1 MAGRQTRR
9 QAAEAI
15 SRGFGIPRA
24 GRAGLDV
31 PRGVDRDR
39 PLSTAPLPAC
49 RWRAYSANNLATSR
63 RLDLPRRL
71 VGMMQEEEHRT
82 AKGRRV
88 MVVHGRNLKARDAM
102 FQFLRA
108 VGLAP
113 IPWHEAVSETGMGSP
128 HNLTAVRAAMDVAQA
143 VVVVLTSEE
152 RAGLLPGLAND
163 YDASEVQIRGQPR
176 QNVILEAGM
185 ALGINQKHTI
195 LVELGSVREASDFA
209 GMNRVRLDNTPG
221 KRHELL
227 RRLAVAGC
235 EVVDTGEYFD
245 TDQGGDFES
254 CIVDLNITD
263 QSNMASPSATMVSR
277 DPDHLEAFWIGPN
290 REVLYRW
297 WLRPKGWS
305 RVESWA
311 EPEADYLAA
320 VSRGVGDEILF
331 GIAPD
336 GRVWYRIWK
345 LNDRGWHTAGEV
357 QWFDDDHVVRGPLA
371 TASRGLDMIELFAFD
386 IQGQPCHRW
395 TEGGMRWS
403 SWTRVW

>member
-1 MAGRQTRR
+1 
-9 QAAEAI
+9 
-15 SRGFGIPRA
+15 
-24 GRAGLDV
+24 
-31 PRGVDRDR
+31 
-39 PLSTAPLPAC
+39 
-49 RWRAYSANNLATSR
+49 
-63 RLDLPRRL
+63 
-71 VGMMQEEEHRT
+71 MQEERHGA

-143 VVVVLTSEE
+143 VVVVLTPEE
-152 RAGLLPGLAND
+152 RAGLLPELAND
-163 YDASEVQIRGQPR
+163 HDVNEVKIRGQPR

-227 RRLAVAGC
+227 RRLTVAGC
-235 EVVDTGEYFD
+235 EVIDTGEYFN

-254 CIVDLNITD
+254 CIVYSDITGAINVDL
-263 QSNMASPSATMVSR
+263 ASLSATMVSR
-277 DPDHLEAFWIGPN
+277 EPGHLEVFWTGPN
-290 REVLYRW
+290 NEVFYRW
-297 WLRPKGWS
+297 WHDGHGWATD
-305 RVESWA
+305 SWA
-311 EPEADYLAA
+311 EPAAVSLTA

-331 GIAPD
+331 GLSPD
-336 GRVWYRIWK
+336 GRLWYRIWEI
-345 LNDRGWHTAGEV
+345 DGREWHTAGET
-357 QWFDDDHVVRGPLA
+357 QWFDDDHIVRGPLA
-371 TASRGLDMIELFAFD
+371 SASRGLDMIELFAFD
-386 IQGQPCHRW
+386 IDGKPCHRW
-395 TEGGMRWS
+395 TEGGMQWAP
-403 SWTRVW
+403 WTTVW